1 MRLGMVGL
9 GRMGGNMSIRLGRH
23 GHDVVG
29 HARGE
34 ESRRAAAASG
44 TEVTDSL
51 GALVS
56 ALEPPRA
63 VWLMIPAGD
72 PTEQTVAALGDLLE
86 PGDLVVD
93 GGNSNFTDS
102 VRRAALLA
110 ERGVAFVD
118 AGVSGGIW
126 GLEEGYCLMLGGPA
140 EAVDRLRPAL
150 DALAPEGGWA
160 HVGPSGAGHFVKMVH
175 NGIEY
180 GLLQAY
186 GEGFEILRSS
196 VYDLDLRQ
204 VADVWR
210 NGSVVR
216 SWLLDLLAQALE
228 KDPGLET
235 VAGYVEDSGEGRWT
249 VLTAMDQD
257 VPAPVTALSLFA
269 RFASRQD
276 ESYSAKVIAA
286 LRREFADEDFRKLA
300 HDACMEFGRCR
311 MDRQEWE
318 AFAAGLS
325 YVQGDYMSA
334 GALAPLRT
342 KLEELDRER
351 GTEGRRF
358 YYAAVPPD
366 TFDDVVTRLEEE
378 SMNGDARLVIEKP
391 FGSDLESARELNA
404 ILSRGFDES
413 QIFRIDHYLGKE
425 TVQNILVLRF
435 ANALFEP
442 EDLRTEIVKVLRS
455 MRPVRPEAVVLGQYE
470 GYTEESDVDPA
481 STVETF
487 AALRVEIENWRWA
500 GVPFFL
506 RTGKRLSRRV
516 AEAHVVFRRV
526 PHQVFESIGAPEIP
540 PNSLSLRIQPDE
552 GISLA
557 ITVQQPGLGIQL
569 DQAALDFDFGEA
581 FGGLELVEA
590 YEHLLLEAM
599 HGDQTM
605 FVSQESVER
614 AWEVVEPLIDQ
625 APSPRPYRGETW
637 GPPEADSLIAPRR
650 WMTT

>member
-56 ALEPPRA
+56 ALQPPRA

-93 GGNSNFTDS
+93 
-102 VRRAALLA
+102 
-110 ERGVAFVD
+110 
-118 AGVSGGIW
+118 GVSGGIW

-276 ESYSAKVIAA
+276 ESFSAKVIAA
-286 LRREFADEDFRKLA
+286 LRREFGG
-300 HDACMEFGRCR
+300 H
-311 MDRQEWE
+311 
-318 AFAAGLS
+318 
-325 YVQGDYMSA
+325 
-334 GALAPLRT
+334 
-342 KLEELDRER
+342 
-351 GTEGRRF
+351 
-358 YYAAVPPD
+358 AVRPD
-366 TFDDVVTRLEEE
+366 TE
-378 SMNGDARLVIEKP
+378 
-391 FGSDLESARELNA
+391 
-404 ILSRGFDES
+404 
-413 QIFRIDHYLGKE
+413 
-425 TVQNILVLRF
+425 
-435 ANALFEP
+435 
-442 EDLRTEIVKVLRS
+442 
-455 MRPVRPEAVVLGQYE
+455 
-470 GYTEESDVDPA
+470 
-481 STVETF
+481 
-487 AALRVEIENWRWA
+487 
-500 GVPFFL
+500 
-506 RTGKRLSRRV
+506 
-516 AEAHVVFRRV
+516 
-526 PHQVFESIGAPEIP
+526 
-540 PNSLSLRIQPDE
+540 
-552 GISLA
+552 
-557 ITVQQPGLGIQL
+557 
-569 DQAALDFDFGEA
+569 
-581 FGGLELVEA
+581 
-590 YEHLLLEAM
+590 
-599 HGDQTM
+599 
-605 FVSQESVER
+605 
-614 AWEVVEPLIDQ
+614 
-625 APSPRPYRGETW
+625 
-637 GPPEADSLIAPRR
+637 
-650 WMTT
+650 